1 MMGRMSDEE
10 VLSTFKQHGGMTRAF
25 GKILG
30 AVNMSL
36 DLARCELLRL

>member
-25 GKILG
+25 GKVLG
-30 AVNMSL
+30 VVKTLL